1 MRRREFCA
9 AIILAL
15 PTVGYAQQQRKVNRV
30 AVLMTTQRDRVWHLS
45 VALQDALRGMG
56 YVQDENIVFD
66 HRFAEGNMEKLDM
79 LAAELVSLS
88 PDVIVVGPNTSVV
101 AAKKASS
108 TIPIVMTVSTD
119 PVASGLVES
128 LNHPGGNITGLT
140 ADVTPETWGLRL
152 QFLREIRKTVSRVAV
167 LWNPEVLGMSSSW
180 QASQSAAQQLGIT
193 LVSHEARSIK
203 DLDSAFNQI
212 PGEAIDALMVFGDG
226 LTYARRREIIEFST
240 RVNLL
245 DFYTWREMTEDG
257 GLISYGY
264 NLSDAYRRSAKY
276 VDKILK
282 GTKPA
287 DLPIEL
293 PVKLE
298 MVINLKKARAL
309 GLTMPPSLLVAAD
322 EVIE

>member
-45 VALQDALRGMG
+45 VALQEALRGMG
-56 YVQDENIVFD
+56 YVQGENIVFD
-66 HRFAEGNMEKLDM
+66 HRFAEGKMEKLDM